1 MNIEKIDII
10 FLKYYNIMYN
20 QLITGCRLASVG
32 GIAMLEIKRNSYSVI
47 ALNKQKSLGIAFP
60 TNKNVLL
67 GEFVKEV
74 ISEAS
79 KIDNIIDI
87 VLLSFDEEEEQ
98 MYLPMEKFL
107 DGKDPSILDND
118 EVVEELYEFYFKNA
132 VPQIVSSGV
141 NYIFIG

>member
-1 MNIEKIDII
+1 
-10 FLKYYNIMYN
+10 
-20 QLITGCRLASVG
+20 
-32 GIAMLEIKRNSYSVI
+32 MLEIKRNSYSVI